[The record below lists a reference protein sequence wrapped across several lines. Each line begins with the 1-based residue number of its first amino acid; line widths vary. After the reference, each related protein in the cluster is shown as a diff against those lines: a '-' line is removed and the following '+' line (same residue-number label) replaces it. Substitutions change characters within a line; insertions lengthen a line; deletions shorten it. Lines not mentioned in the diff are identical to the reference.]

1 MDKNNTNNN
10 QNYDLTS
17 DHTADNEEAT
27 TPSRTTII
35 WNRVLKITLLVDL
48 VLILIVGSYCLYKYI
63 GGDEIVPPAAD
74 LEYNPQ
80 PFNKELAKEVLD
92 YQDPNPLMSAI
103 VTDQPLAAIQKI
115 LDSGIDVNTQDATG
129 NTALHYAIFREDRKL
144 IKLLLNH
151 GADEDI
157 KNNNDQD
164 CIDISYK
171 ISPRKKIGVEISPDN
186 YFCLNLISKN
196 ELITDPNPNPLM
208 SAIATDQPLTE
219 IQKILDSGID
229 VNAQDATG
237 NTALHYAIFYN
248 DNNLVELLLKYGA
261 DISIK
266 NHQGKSSFHIV
277 YEYANTEIRS
287 LIFNPE
293 DYDDNGIITRAALIK
308 DSVDDSTIAL
318 IFCIPFGILAIG
330 NLFALI
336 HRNSNDDNFNNFL
349 NSPLSKL
356 IIDSLKFFF
365 FLFSICL
372 LISCIY
378 LYFIPYPYQFII
390 ANYNTQFPRIGLFI
404 GAALVIRFFYVI
416 RMYASIE

>member
-10 QNYDLTS
+10 QNYKLTS
-17 DHTADNEEAT
+17 GYTAEEEEEAP
-27 TPSRTTII
+27 TPSRATII
-35 WNRVLKITLLVDL
+35 WNRVLKVTLLVDL

-103 VTDQPLAAIQKI
+103 ATDQPLAA
-115 LDSGIDVNTQDATG
+115 
-129 NTALHYAIFREDRKL
+129 
-144 IKLLLNH
+144 
-151 GADEDI
+151 
-157 KNNNDQD
+157 
-164 CIDISYK
+164 
-171 ISPRKKIGVEISPDN
+171 
-186 YFCLNLISKN
+186 
-196 ELITDPNPNPLM
+196 
-208 SAIATDQPLTE
+208 

-237 NTALHYAIFYN
+237 NTALHYAIFREN
-248 DNNLVELLLKYGA
+248 RKLIKLLLNHGA
-261 DISIK
+261 DVDIENNKDKPSWELSFKYSLLSTSSILV
-266 NHQGKSSFHIV
+266 F
-277 YEYANTEIRS
+277 
-287 LIFNPE
+287 PE
-293 DYDDNGIITRAALIK
+293 DYDDNGIITRAAIIK
-308 DSVDDSTIAL
+308 DSVDDSTI
-318 IFCIPFGILAIG
+318 IFIFITPFIFLGWA
-330 NLFALI
+330 NLFAFF
-336 HRNSNDDNFNNFL
+336 HRSYKDDQFGTYANTTLKNLLL
-349 NSPLSKL
+349 N
-356 IIDSLKFFF
+356 SLKFFF

-390 ANYNTQFPRIGLFI
+390 ANYNTQFPKIGLFI